1 MLEAL
6 AFKIKLHKYS
16 WVDESDVGTISW
28 TEDESQWVRWC
39 CCWCC
44 WWCCNT
50 TLCDSVWGGGEST
63 VGWVES
69 GHSHHHHHCSQV
81 SDKTSSSCYHRKY
94 VDQVW
99 WRIWCR
105 PRLKLKICV
114 LEIFGSEISVRTAFA
129 YNQYLMNIQY
139 HLNST
144 W

>member
-1 MLEAL
+1 MLGQYL
-6 AFKIKLHKYS
+6 GLRMSHS
-16 WVDESDVGTISW
+16 GWDDVVAGVADDVAT
-28 TEDESQWVRWC
+28 QH
-39 CCWCC
+39 
-44 WWCCNT
+44 
-50 TLCDSVWGGGEST
+50 SVTQCGEEEST

-69 GHSHHHHHCSQV
+69 GHSHPHHHCSRV
-81 SDKTSSSCYHRKY
+81 ISVKTSSSSYHRKY

-105 PRLKLKICV
+105 PRLKLKIRV
-114 LEIFGSEISVRTAFA
+114 LEIFGSEIPVRTAFA